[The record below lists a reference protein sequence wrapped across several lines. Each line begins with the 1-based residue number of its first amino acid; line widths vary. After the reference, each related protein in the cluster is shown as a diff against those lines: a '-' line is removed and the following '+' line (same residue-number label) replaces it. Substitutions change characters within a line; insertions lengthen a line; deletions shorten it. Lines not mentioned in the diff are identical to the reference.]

1 MKIIIN
7 LGREILFLGS
17 VRELI
22 MTHFE
27 TIENKYLFHTDPL
40 YSQYVSNTLDTVTI
54 MIVIT
59 PLGTILGNCKFLIP
73 FNVISEEFNKNK
85 ATILQF
91 TTKIVSRIAKIEQFV
106 R

>member
-1 MKIIIN
+1 
-7 LGREILFLGS
+7 
-17 VRELI
+17 
-22 MTHFE
+22 MTHSE

-40 YSQYVSNTLDTVTI
+40 YVSNTLDTVTI

-59 PLGTILGNCKFLIP
+59 PLRIILGNYKFLIP
-73 FNVISEEFNKNK
+73 FNVMSEEFNKNK

-91 TTKIVSRIAKIEQFV
+91 TTKIVSRIVKIEQFI

>member
-1 MKIIIN
+1 LKKINFITN
-7 LGREILFLGS
+7 KNKSKNQTVKWYCQFHSYVLF
-17 VRELI
+17 V
-22 MTHFE
+22 
-27 TIENKYLFHTDPL
+27 LFHTDPL
-40 YSQYVSNTLDTVTI
+40 YVSNTLDTVTI

-59 PLGTILGNCKFLIP
+59 PLGIILGNYKFLIP

-85 ATILQF
+85 ATILEF